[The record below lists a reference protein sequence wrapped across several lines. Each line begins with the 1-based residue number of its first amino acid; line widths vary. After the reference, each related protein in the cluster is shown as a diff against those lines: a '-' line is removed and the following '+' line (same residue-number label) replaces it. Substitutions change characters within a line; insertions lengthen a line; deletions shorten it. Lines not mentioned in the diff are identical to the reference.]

1 MTDPKLTTLLGGRQ
15 MAAAFRDGT
24 TEVVNVRQ
32 LPVRLLPKYL
42 ATIDEEAERIELLT
56 DKPAGWADKLTP
68 ASHLELLEAGE
79 ELNAED
85 FFAWLRRK
93 VQRQERLAPGSSGEL
108 GKAVLSASPTGSQS
122 ARSAVV

>member
-1 MTDPKLTTLLGGRQ
+1 

-56 DKPAGWADKLTP
+56 DKPSGWADKLTP